1 MKIKIVIYEP
11 KTENHEAINTCFG
24 KTEGTDIVLV
34 TELEE
39 AEKLFKI
46 TDKYIFSVSN
56 KEKEEIALAE
66 KISKEKPTLVLQN
79 DGKLLKFGKFRPE
92 ISFHFMSGTF
102 LINNEE
108 TWKIALKE
116 LNNIH

>member
-1 MKIKIVIYEP
+1 MRIKIVIYEP
-11 KTENHEAINTCFG
+11 ETGNHEAINKCFQ
-24 KTEGTDIVLV
+24 KFEGTDIVLV

-39 AEKLFKI
+39 AERLCKMA
-46 TDKYIFSVSN
+46 DKYIFSLSN
-56 KEKEEIALAE
+56 KEKEEVVLAE

-92 ISFHFMSGTF
+92 ISFYFMSGTF
-102 LINNEE
+102 RINNEE